1 MERYAQMKNSGVDW
15 IQDIPTGW
23 GVRVLFQLADQV
35 KNKNKDLAEKNL
47 LSLSYGKIKRKTNGT
62 YVV

>member
-23 GVRVLFQLADQV
+23 GVRVLFQLAVQV

-47 LSLSYGKIKRKTNGT
+47 LSLSYGKI
-62 YVV
+62 